1 MICLLIAKAFCSS
14 VFLLSCL
21 LIGKENLK
29 IWKCLSDWLKR
40 TAMFCLERKK
50 GKFDQS
56 ENRTV
61 FKAPMTKQKE
71 KREQHYKIDSLTF
84 TYYYSYAETKW
95 ALINT
100 RAESPWSEPY
110 FGRFSALPNKAF
122 PLWKLFFKK
131 WRFKF
136 RGKKT
141 ETYFK

>member
-1 MICLLIAKAFCSS
+1 MIKKLLKTLICLLIAKAFCSS

-71 KREQHYKIDSLTF
+71 MREQHYKIDSLTF
-84 TYYYSYAETKW
+84 TYYYSYAETRFKKIY
-95 ALINT
+95 LQVIGIHQVSQNT
-100 RAESPWSEPY
+100 SEPLP
-110 FGRFSALPNKAF
+110 ALGTQNCLCLCIVT
-122 PLWKLFFKK
+122 LWIKND
-131 WRFKF
+131 
-136 RGKKT
+136 
-141 ETYFK
+141 